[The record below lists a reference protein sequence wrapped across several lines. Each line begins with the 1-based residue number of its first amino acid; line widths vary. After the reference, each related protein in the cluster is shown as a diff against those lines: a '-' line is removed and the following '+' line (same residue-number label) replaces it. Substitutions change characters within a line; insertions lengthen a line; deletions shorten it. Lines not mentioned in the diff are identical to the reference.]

1 MDPRH
6 SAQDVLR
13 CDLCETPIP
22 PMYCDICHIKLCIP
36 CVGVHLSDRSK
47 KHEVVPFEERGIT
60 TKCPKHSTK
69 ICELHC
75 EECLIPICSLCVSS
89 GQHLGHK
96 AIEIMTFLTSKKEII
111 KKDLQEIEKFIYPKH
126 QEAASNI
133 PVLRANARKH
143 SQKLTTALKKQGET
157 LHQEID
163 TIIQKMQSEIYDM
176 DSKHLFVIDK
186 QEKAINHT
194 ITEIEQTIL
203 DLRKMLDTNDFCLVS
218 EYKSRNEEFKKLPAQ
233 FQVTLPTFT
242 PNKINREQIYQQF
255 GFLSKLSIKTEHANS
270 MKDPGS
276 QSSPPA
282 RPLIDEPRIITD
294 MDISK
299 DDSRVSNFDEL
310 SSVSCLS
317 DNEIWICSYRNKVL
331 RLYNLQGKLLR
342 SVQTKSGKHTY
353 DIAVTQSRDLVYTDH
368 NERSINIVMNDEIQS
383 LIKLQGWKPLNLCST
398 SSEELLVIMVSDDF
412 SQAKVVRYSGST
424 EKQTIQWNDQGQ
436 ALYSS
441 NSYIKSLSENRNFD
455 ICVADFYACAVVV
468 VSAAGK
474 LRFRYTGSS
483 SESNTKEPFKPW
495 GITTDSQGKILTT
508 DYNNHCIHILDEDG
522 HFLRYIDNCG
532 LQCPAGVCVDTED
545 NLFVTELE
553 KGKLKKI
560 QYYK

>member
-13 CDLCETPIP
+13 CDLCETPVP

-143 SQKLTTALKKQGET
+143 TQKLTTALKKQGET

-163 TIIQKMQSEIYDM
+163 TIIQKMQSEIDDM
-176 DSKHLFVIDK
+176 DSKHLFVIDE

-203 DLRKMLDTNDFCLVS
+203 DLRKLLDTSDVSLIS

-242 PNKINREQIYQQF
+242 PKEIKREQIYQQL
-255 GFLSKLSIKTEHANS
+255 GSLSKMAIKTEHDDS
-270 MKDPGS
+270 MKNPDAES
-276 QSSPPA
+276 TPPA
-282 RPLIDEPRIITD
+282 KPLIDEPQIITD
-294 MDISK
+294 IST
-299 DDSRVSNFDEL
+299 DYSGVHDQL
-310 SSVSCLS
+310 TSVTCLS
-317 DNEIWICSYRNKVL
+317 DNELWTCSYNNQILK
-331 RLYNLQGKLLR
+331 LYNLQGKLLK
-342 SVQTKSGKHTY
+342 SVRTKSGY
-353 DIAVTQSRDLVYTDH
+353 IRWDIAVTQSRDLVYTDYYDS
-368 NERSINIVMNDEIQS
+368 SINIVRNTQIQP
-383 LIKLQGWKPLNLCST
+383 LIRLHGWQPLNLCST
-398 SSEELLVIMVSDDF
+398 SSGELLVTMVSNDNKQ
-412 SQAKVVRYSGST
+412 SKVVRYSGSR
-424 EKQTIQWNDQGQ
+424 EKQSIQWDDQGE

-441 NSYIKSLSENRNFD
+441 NTSIKYLTENRNLD
-455 ICVADFYACAVVV
+455 ICVADLVASAIVV

-474 LRFRYTGSS
+474 LRFRYTGPPSA
-483 SESNTKEPFKPW
+483 TKKPFQPW
-495 GITTDSQGKILTT
+495 GITTDSQSRILTT
-508 DYNNHCIHILDEDG
+508 DYENHCIHILDQDG

-532 LQCPAGVCVDTED
+532 LQYPAGLCVDTED
-545 NLFVTELE
+545 NLFVTEL
-553 KGKLKKI
+553 KKRKMQKI